1 VTGQILRAALIL
13 CGVLLVAVSAMRLI
27 DNVPHGDVGRGKAL
41 FNTPGSLRIPCV
53 GCHRNAM
60 TAPLMPGI
68 SSRVV
73 QVRLLTREN
82 AAKTAAQYLA
92 ESVVDPKQYVV
103 PEYANNIE
111 PTFFR
116 RGLDFQDLQDIVA
129 YLMTL

>member
-1 VTGQILRAALIL
+1 MI
-13 CGVLLVAVSAMRLI
+13 
-27 DNVPHGDVGRGKAL
+27 
-41 FNTPGSLRIPCV
+41 
-53 GCHRNAM
+53 
-60 TAPLMPGI
+60 APLMHGI

-73 QVRLLTREN
+73 QVRLMTREN
-82 AAKTAAQYLA
+82 AAKTTAQYLA

-116 RGLDFQDLQDIVA
+116 KDLNFQDLQDIVA